1 MPTQTQTSTED
12 LLRRLPPRITAIEHL
27 LDAQPDLATIMATE
41 LRKGLAKRVPAN
53 PPNPDTVYLNEYDI
67 PSQTEQDS
75 APRITRTRNL
85 TQVLQETIATQ
96 NLPTELAKEPQT
108 GSVSQA
114 VGFYPT
120 AHGTGRDTELAD
132 LEISA
137 VNALISDLQLNSQT
151 LYVNAL
157 RAFWSSPHASTGAL
171 SVLAAV
177 SQKQREVFTLEA
189 DLKVNDARQQVEK
202 AEQNLKKAPEDT
214 QTQAAVATAQS
225 HLQVLIEGRQLIE
238 NRVLHETTNNATP
251 PLTLSIA
258 LNATGQPDWT
268 TTLNGCF
275 VLTERLH
282 GPRPTVLY
290 TPQWGGEFFESFS
303 SMENALRLRLVR
315 SAERD
320 LLFANIAAKEHAH
333 ARGVLPN
340 EQKLSYAPITGQV
353 FNTCLHAQLIQQE
366 ADIDQAFETSHTTF
380 ETLAAGVRATLALPL
395 KGNPGLI
402 ARMPVPLDLTQ
413 ASPDPLTQPTTA
425 QQTHLIQQWNS
436 LNQQLDQVLE
446 KHKHLSLDAVLTS
459 LLNETFVQLPDGTG
473 LDSLYVNRY
482 RIDSMGARHFESSRP
497 LLEAVCTLLLWGN
510 TAVETD
516 EDHTTQ
522 KDDAKPVETFA
533 ESVFRSATAFS
544 ETDQLNQTGT
554 LSDLAHTLK
563 IQLAERVTAYWR
575 TPIAPELVCPQVRL
589 IDVQRQ
595 TLDVQA
601 RLRVADNT
609 LSPQAKL
616 LIDRALR
623 YPTQARREASFSHG
637 NRPGVYQ
644 LTVATARTEVARM
657 AGSFILT
664 FNDGSSPVAPHW
676 PHGHKNLNT
685 QTAGI
690 GPVVLYTPDM
700 GFEECA
706 SLQALHDRLKARINA
721 GEDAGRLFTS
731 GLPLLVQHGKTGLW
745 GDDLSS
751 TFAPIA
757 DDFVADSIQ
766 ALLDKQQS
774 DIETILG
781 LTEDESDSEKNGRVE
796 LAELVDMA
804 GPFLARNRL
813 LTEHWRPDWEKRLSA
828 ADKKALQ
835 DQADTTLAT
844 QDELAKQWQALIPTL
859 AEYAK
864 QQVLTKIRALLV
876 EAGQDY
882 PAQGIDP
889 DKIMVVRT
897 TRIRISSGGGFGSV
911 HEGVKS
917 SRMSLTNLLLKNTKP
932 WQRGLNWEED
942 DLLKAQL
949 TTSQGEWVRDAK
961 GAIITL
967 EKERLEQWLKD
978 LDVGQQYAQ
987 NVLDKYLA
995 PQATAAEAHALKQAW
1010 IACQTAVLDYAALA
1024 ARLNPDIYRRQ
1035 MPSDT
1040 GQKKAD
1046 AWVGAVLASPSPAT
1060 RLRVD
1065 GQTVIANALMFNP
1078 THYAPQGSGGQT
1090 VNGVLIL
1097 STDADDMRVLY
1108 TPNAPDGVELRE
1120 LVNETEL
1127 VQLMRGPAWLDY
1139 LRARLP
1145 AGTRL
1150 LNHRLA
1156 AHQGDVL
1163 VGLYRQNYLYLLD
1176 KADTESVTNEE
1187 LEAQSTLNKVLFG
1200 VEVALTVLGGLPWSG
1215 QLASSAA
1222 RFVGRVGR
1230 TTVHALRSLGQTVA
1244 GLVVRRGS
1252 RAQTLFELARVT
1264 TTMAGVTRTTGLG
1277 IKPLSML
1284 LRPGRNTLRPDLLKY
1299 QNDFLQESAR
1309 LVVKG
1314 GIPAGAELAEG
1325 TGIYRV
1331 PGTSSTYL
1339 VRSVGEK
1346 GEEQV
1351 FRIQNTFNLYDNN
1364 GLVAPVLTP
1373 SGGVTPFRLR
1383 RLPTK
1388 FWELDTWQRLPG
1400 AGPKTDNAI
1409 TQALREWDE
1418 LVKANAAPTTPQN
1431 TLDPTGFFTSR
1442 GFKLG
1447 QWNKLVRSG
1456 GEITQRGLVRL
1467 NPESATQLSDELF
1480 MKWVNMEQPTRE
1492 AADAFVKTHG
1502 INPDRWSQ
1510 FVSRG
1515 KLNKAGE
1522 ARKAKLTKPFN
1533 NYYTRIFDQ
1542 DFLDWYQLALR
1553 PENQNKAAA
1562 WQFAVDRGLHPSTWM
1577 KYVNANGTFNT
1588 AIPTV
1593 AERVNRLK
1601 LEFPRDLSQP
1611 GPSLPPS

>member
-1 MPTQTQTSTED
+1 MPTQPQTSTED
-12 LLRRLPPRITAIEHL
+12 LLRRLPIRITAIEHL
-27 LDAQPDLATIMATE
+27 LDAQPDLATVMATE
-41 LRKGLAKRVPAN
+41 LRQGLAKLAPAN
-53 PPNPDTVYLNEYDI
+53 PPNPDTVYLNEYEI
-67 PSQTEQDS
+67 PSQTEQGS

-85 TQVLQETIATQ
+85 TQLLQETIATQ

-114 VGFYPT
+114 AGFYPA
-120 AHGTGRDTELAD
+120 AHGTGRDTELAA

-137 VNALISDLQLNSQT
+137 VNQLISDLQLNSQT
-151 LYVNAL
+151 LYVNTL
-157 RAFWSSPHASTGAL
+157 KTFWSSPHASTGAL

-189 DLKVNDARQQVEK
+189 DLKLHDAWQQVEK

-214 QTQAAVATAQS
+214 QVQAAVATAKS

-238 NRVLHETTNNATP
+238 NRVLHETKNNATP

-258 LNATGQPDWT
+258 LNATSPPDWT

-275 VLTERLH
+275 VLTEQLH
-282 GPRPTVLY
+282 GARPTVLY
-290 TPQWGGEFFESFS
+290 TPQWGGEFFENFS

-320 LLFANIAAKEHAH
+320 LLFANIAAKEHAR
-333 ARGVLPN
+333 ARNVLRN
-340 EQKLSYAPITGQV
+340 EQKLTYAPITGQV
-353 FNTCLHAQLIQQE
+353 FSACLHARRIQQE
-366 ADIDQAFETSHTTF
+366 ADIDRAFDMPHTTF
-380 ETLAAGVRATLALPL
+380 ETLAASVRATLALPL

-402 ARMPVPLDLTQ
+402 ARLPVQPDLTQ
-413 ASPDPLTQPTTA
+413 ASPVPLTLPDTA
-425 QQTHLIQQWNS
+425 QQTRLIQQWNS
-436 LNQQLDQVLE
+436 LNQQLDLVLE
-446 KHKHLSLDAVLTS
+446 KHKHPSLGTVLTS
-459 LLNETFVQLPDGTG
+459 LLKETFAQLPDDTG

-482 RIDSMGARHFESSRP
+482 RIDSKGARHFESSRP
-497 LLEAVCTLLLWGN
+497 LLEAVCALLLWDN

-516 EDHTTQ
+516 EDHATQ
-522 KDDAKPVETFA
+522 EDDANLVETFA

-554 LSDLAHTLK
+554 LSDLAHKLK
-563 IQLAERVTAYWR
+563 TRLAERVTTYWR

-589 IDVQRQ
+589 IDIQRQ
-595 TLDVQA
+595 TLEVQA

-616 LIDRALR
+616 LIDRVLR

-644 LTVATARTEVARM
+644 LTVATVRNEVARM
-657 AGSFILT
+657 AGSFVLT
-664 FNDGSSPVAPHW
+664 FNDGSSPVTPHW
-676 PHGHKNLNT
+676 PQGHKNLST
-685 QTAGI
+685 QTAGV
-690 GPVVLYTPDM
+690 GAVVLYTPNM

-706 SLQALHDRLKARINA
+706 SLQALHDTLKARINA

-731 GLPLLVQHGKTGLW
+731 GLPLLGQHGKTGLW
-745 GDDLSS
+745 GDDLSRI
-751 TFAPIA
+751 FAPIA

-766 ALLDKQQS
+766 ALLDKQLS

-781 LTEDESDSEKNGRVE
+781 LTENGSDSEKNGRVE

-813 LTEHWRPDWEKRLSA
+813 LIEHWRPDWEKRLSA
-828 ADKKALQ
+828 ADQKALQ
-835 DQADTTLAT
+835 DQADTTLAK

-864 QQVLTKIRALLV
+864 QQVLPKIRALLV
-876 EAGQDY
+876 EKGQGY

-889 DKIMVVRT
+889 DKITVVRT
-897 TRIRISSGGGFGSV
+897 TRIRISSGAGFGSV
-911 HEGVKS
+911 HEEVKS
-917 SRMSLTNLLLKNTKP
+917 SKMSLTNLLLKNTKP
-932 WQRGLNWEED
+932 WQMGFNWKEGELLNAE
-942 DLLKAQL
+942 L
-949 TTSQGEWVRDAK
+949 TTAQGEWVRDAK
-961 GAIITL
+961 GTIITL

-978 LDVGQQYAQ
+978 LDVGQQYEQ
-987 NVLDKYLA
+987 NVLEKYLA
-995 PQATAAEAHALKQAW
+995 PQATAAEAQALKQAW
-1010 IACQTAVLDYAALA
+1010 IACQAAVLDYAALA
-1024 ARLNPDIYRRQ
+1024 ARLNPDIYRSQ
-1035 MPSDT
+1035 MPGDS
-1040 GQKKAD
+1040 GQKKAA
-1046 AWVGAVLASPSPAT
+1046 AWVEAVLASPSPAT
-1060 RLRVD
+1060 RPRVD
-1065 GQTVIANALMFNP
+1065 GQAVIANALMFNP
-1078 THYAPQGSGGQT
+1078 ASNAPEGLGGQT

-1120 LVNETEL
+1120 LADEAEL

-1145 AGTRL
+1145 ADTRL

-1156 AHQGDVL
+1156 AHRGDVL

-1176 KADTESVTNEE
+1176 KADTESLTNEE

-1200 VEVALTVLGGLPWSG
+1200 VDVALSVLGGFPWSG

-1230 TTVHALRSLGQTVA
+1230 TTVHTLRSLGQTVA

-1252 RAQTLFELARVT
+1252 RAQTLFEVARVT
-1264 TTMAGVTRTTGLG
+1264 TTVAGVTRTTGLG

-1284 LRPGRNTLRPDLLKY
+1284 LRPGRNILRPDLLKY

-1331 PGTSSTYL
+1331 PGSPSTYL
-1339 VRSVGEK
+1339 VRSVGAK
-1346 GEEQV
+1346 GKEQV
-1351 FRIQNTFNLYDNN
+1351 FRIQNAFNLYDSN

-1373 SGGVTPFRLR
+1373 AGGVTPFRLR
-1383 RLPTK
+1383 RLPNK

-1400 AGPKTDNAI
+1400 AGPKTDSQVA
-1409 TQALREWDE
+1409 QALREWDAY
-1418 LVKANAAPTTPQN
+1418 VKADAASSTPQAALN
-1431 TLDPTGFFTSR
+1431 PAVFFTSR
-1442 GFKLG
+1442 NIPLKT
-1447 QWNKLVRSG
+1447 WNKFVRSG
-1456 GEITQRGLVRL
+1456 GEITKRGLARL
-1467 NPESATQLSDELF
+1467 NPEGTTHLSDNLF
-1480 MKWVNMEQPTRE
+1480 MKWVNMEQTTKE
-1492 AADAFVKTHG
+1492 AADAFIKTHG
-1502 INPDRWSQ
+1502 IHPDRWSE
-1510 FVSRG
+1510 FVAWG
-1515 KLNKAGE
+1515 KLNKVGE
-1522 ARKAKLTKPFN
+1522 ARKARLTSLSGGYF
-1533 NYYTRIFDQ
+1533 TRITDQ
-1542 DFLDWYQLALR
+1542 HFQDWYQLALK
-1553 PENQNKAAA
+1553 PVNQNADAVWK
-1562 WQFAVDRGLHPSTWM
+1562 FAIDRGIHPPSWTQ
-1577 KYVNANGTFNT
+1577 YVNADGTFNT
-1588 AIPTV
+1588 NIGTV
-1593 AERVNRLK
+1593 AERVNRLG
-1601 LEFPRDLSQP
+1601 LEFPLDLTKP
-1611 GPSLPPS
+1611 GPSLPPT